1 MRKAA
6 RMLPSSNLD
15 ETARAM
21 LLASDHLVLRFIVD
35 PVPLA
40 TLRKGLPAAMLDRKV
55 STLFLIMWDRLC
67 RLPPLPGGSIVWV
80 PKDSNVSQLSLLA
93 GSRAIRSI
101 HSISKWAIAG
111 RAPIGMC
118 LIKLPWKQE

>member
-1 MRKAA
+1 MRTAA

-21 LLASDHLVLRFIVD
+21 LLASDQFVLRFIVD
-35 PVPLA
+35 PVPFA
-40 TLRKGLPAAMLDRKV
+40 RLRKGLPAAMLDRKV

-67 RLPPLPGGSIVWV
+67 RLPSLPGGSIACA
-80 PKDSNVSQLSLLA
+80 PKDSNVSQLSSLA

-101 HSISKWAIAG
+101 NSISKLAMAVE
-111 RAPIGMC
+111 P
-118 LIKLPWKQE
+118 PWYVFD